1 MNNNSR
7 FRFFISP
14 LIVLLFLSIIF
25 IINDVYPLGKNTIIN
40 GDLGKAYVPIYYYM
54 FDIFKGNANIFMNF
68 DVGMG
73 SNMYDLFSIYGI
85 LSPINLILNFTSR
98 SNIPYFL
105 SYLLIIKICLISITS
120 FILFDKVYRNVE
132 LFWKVLFSV
141 FYALGIYIIV
151 YHTNLVWLDNI
162 ILFPILLLGFKNVV
176 DSNNF
181 HLYTIVLCLSFCL
194 SFYISYMEILF
205 ILFLSF
211 LYLKF
216 FCPKENKKKF
226 IFSLGIGTF
235 LALGMSILFV
245 GPVVLQTFNSARFN
259 YSTGFYL
266 VNFTIDKV
274 LIVCGYGFPIALFVI
289 MLSSKII
296 DSKFKK
302 FFLYLFLILCIGVIL
317 DPINKMWHTG
327 SYKMFPFR
335 YGFIPV
341 MIIYMGGLYYLT
353 KNPTLK
359 FKFNVKFWIL
369 ILLLVILA
377 ILFYFFI
384 PISIAS
390 NPSIGIMNY
399 IQARLVYF
407 IVVISFVL
415 GLFVVCLDNFIL
427 KKIFIC
433 LIFFVYYI
441 GFGLGYIGITSDKL
455 YRDDSAMS
463 VFDSEEVYDFLKDDN
478 NGINRYKFLNNYLM
492 GNYAF
497 ISNSSSISTW
507 KMIDFSS
514 YRLAYKLGY
523 YANDSIIEDGG
534 TLFSDNI
541 LGINKYISRD
551 KLNSNIFDL
560 IKYNNKFYL
569 YKLNNY
575 LGYGFLYDNLGDD
588 NIKFSNSIDFN
599 NKIYKK
605 FFNKNDNI
613 LEKVNYVEKNIDS
626 DKNICVKK
634 SGEINFSIV
643 VDKLSELYFDY
654 GKISNNGEIKYIKVN
669 GVKLKNSNVYN
680 LNNKHFNDYDG
691 IIDLGTYNNE
701 VVDIDIYLDKNVCIY
716 DYQFATLSID
726 KLNSLINDNK
736 SDIVIKEQ
744 GNSFIINVDNKK
756 NKDKLFLPLNYLN
769 GYVCKLN
776 GENVSVD
783 KVIDNF
789 VSIDLKKGNNKI
801 VLSYYPPGLV
811 ECFCISIISLIL
823 FILSFKF
830 KFISNNNIL
839 LNLSMYLYYVIVVIM
854 FFIIYIYPVIRMF
867 I

>member
-1 MNNNSR
+1 MNNHSK

-14 LIVLLFLSIIF
+14 LIVLLLLSIIF
-25 IINDVYPLGKNTIIN
+25 IINDVYPLGENTIIN
-40 GDLGKAYVPIYYYM
+40 GDLGKAYVPIYYHM
-54 FDIFKGNANIFMNF
+54 FDVFKGNANIFMNF
-68 DVGMG
+68 NVGMG

-105 SYLLIIKICLISITS
+105 SYLLIIKLCLISITS
-120 FILFDKVYRNVE
+120 FILFDKVYKKVE

-162 ILFPILLLGFKNVV
+162 ILFPILLLGFKNIV
-176 DSNNF
+176 DNNKF
-181 HLYTIVLCLSFCL
+181 HLYTVILCLSLCF
-194 SFYISYMEILF
+194 SVYISYMEILF
-205 ILFLSF
+205 IIFLSF

-216 FCPKENKKKF
+216 FCSKENKKKF

-235 LALGMSILFV
+235 LALGMSVLFV
-245 GPVVLQTFNSARFN
+245 GPVILQIFSSARFDF
-259 YSTGFYL
+259 STNFYL
-266 VNFTIDKV
+266 FNFTIDKV
-274 LIVCGYGFPIALFVI
+274 LIVCGYGFPIVLFII

-317 DPINKMWHTG
+317 EPINVMWHTG

-341 MIIYMGGLYYLT
+341 MVIYMGGLYYLT
-353 KNPTLK
+353 KNPTLE
-359 FKFNVKFWIL
+359 FKFNIKGWIL
-369 ILLLVILA
+369 ILLLILLA
-377 ILFYFFI
+377 FLFYFFI
-384 PISIAS
+384 PISVDS
-390 NPSIGIMNY
+390 NPSVGIMNLM
-399 IQARLVYF
+399 QSQLVYF
-407 IVVISFVL
+407 IVVISFCL
-415 GLFVVCLDNFIL
+415 CLFVVCLDNFTV

-433 LIFFVYYI
+433 LTFFVCYI
-441 GFGLGYIGITSDKL
+441 GFGLGYIGIVSDKL
-455 YRDDSAMS
+455 YRDDSVLS

-478 NGINRYKFLNNYLM
+478 NGVNRYKFLNSYLI

-497 ISNSSSISTW
+497 ISNSSSISSW
-507 KMIDFSS
+507 KMLDFSS

-523 YANDSIIEDGG
+523 YANDAIMEDGG

-551 KLNSNIFDL
+551 ELNSNIFDL
-560 IKYNNKFYL
+560 VKYNDKFYL
-569 YKLNNY
+569 YELNNY
-575 LGYGFLYDNLGDD
+575 FGYGFLYDDFGD
-588 NIKFSNSIDFN
+588 NGIKFNNSFDFN
-599 NKIYKK
+599 NKVYKK

-613 LEKVNYVEKNIDS
+613 LEKVNYVESDIDS

-634 SGEINFSIV
+634 SGEVNFFIYI
-643 VDKLSELYFDY
+643 DELSELYFDY
-654 GKISNNGEIKYIKVN
+654 GKISGNGRIKYIKIN
-669 GVKLKNSNVYN
+669 GAKLNNSNVYS
-680 LNNKHFNDYDG
+680 LNNESFNDYDG

-716 DYQFATLSID
+716 DYQFATLKVE
-726 KLNSLINDNK
+726 KLSNLTNDNK
-736 SDIVIKEQ
+736 NDIVVKEQ
-744 GNSFIINVDNKK
+744 GNNLIINVDNKK

-769 GYVCKLN
+769 GYDCKLN
-776 GENVSVD
+776 GKNVSVD
-783 KVIDNF
+783 KVLDNF
-789 VSIDLKKGNNKI
+789 ISIDLKNGNNKI

-811 ECFCISIISLIL
+811 VCCCISIISLLL
-823 FILSFKF
+823 FMLSFKF
-830 KFISNNNIL
+830 KFISNNNTL
-839 LNLSMYLYYVIVVIM
+839 LNLSMHLYYIIVVIM
-854 FFIIYIYPVIRMF
+854 FFIIYIYPFIRMF